1 MIRLSRA
8 LSKKPKSGF
17 QRGVVPSMKN
27 IREPDQPKRIN
38 LEVLPRKARQL
49 VEQEENNAKRGII
62 DWQTSPYNPF
72 EAPMTRGSR
81 YHDIEKRK
89 RILDY
94 RYSSEHFDEYRARRE
109 KPIID
114 KIVDAIQEP
123 YKMHTKPLETNF
135 RVKKERKDVREIWR
149 KEQLHIEA
157 TQRLAD
163 VVDQDAQPDNN
174 AFFEENWK
182 QIVEPNL
189 PQIQIPEPNLN
200 QPFPTPSGWQPP
212 YPEKTAKLA
221 YSVRRTR
228 FHEFGISE
236 EERASEMYDLNF
248 DNRYE
253 DEWDKMLRKRD
264 PAKDIP
270 LTHLEGC
277 EGDIFALRGE
287 LVDKLSALTGE
298 PIAASADEPGG
309 KITFSGRLYDP
320 LEQCLFAIGF

>member
-1 MIRLSRA
+1 
-8 LSKKPKSGF
+8 
-17 QRGVVPSMKN
+17 MKN
-27 IREPDQPKRIN
+27 VREPDQPKRIN

-81 YHDIEKRK
+81 YHDIEKQ
-89 RILDY
+89 
-94 RYSSEHFDEYRARRE
+94 
-109 KPIID
+109 IID

-212 YPEKTAKLA
+212 YPEKTTKLA

-264 PAKDIP
+264 PSKDIP

-277 EGDIFALRGE
+277 EGDIFALRGV
-287 LVDKLSALTGE
+287 LVNKLSALTGE

-309 KITFSGRLYDP
+309 KITFSGRLHDP
-320 LEQCLFAIGF
+320 LEQCLFEIGF